1 MHSPCLF
8 CGGDRSAPDH
18 AARCDGRQGA
28 IEAAIPDFDGETYER
43 ERDRERL
50 RAQLTRVYGVMRDH
64 AWRTLADIAAATNDP
79 EASVTAPAETETT
92 QTTAAATTTLTD
104 AQIKAVGI
112 RVYNNSEIAGLA
124 TQMSERLTQSG
135 WNVVANCS
143 NGRERWVANVRL
155 KVQGERLT
163 WSSERGSQAYVR
175 CEPGMTVA
183 QAN

>member
-79 EASVTAPAETETT
+79 EASVSARLRDLRKDKFGGWIVERRYVALGQWEYRMLAPETVN
-92 QTTAAATTTLTD
+92 Q
-104 AQIKAVGI
+104 
-112 RVYNNSEIAGLA
+112 
-124 TQMSERLTQSG
+124 
-135 WNVVANCS
+135 
-143 NGRERWVANVRL
+143 
-155 KVQGERLT
+155 
-163 WSSERGSQAYVR
+163 
-175 CEPGMTVA
+175 
-183 QAN
+183 